1 MKDNNFIKIILIV
14 IFTAMVV
21 VFLISTVGLFFTPT
35 GSNKSYFINLSWIIS
50 FGFIGVFLFL
60 KLIHDRIR

>member
-1 MKDNNFIKIILIV
+1 MKDNNFIKIILIL
-14 IFTAMVV
+14 IFTAMITVG
-21 VFLISTVGLFFTPT
+21 LICTVGLFFTPT
-35 GSNKSYFINLSWIIS
+35 GTNKSYFINLSWIVS